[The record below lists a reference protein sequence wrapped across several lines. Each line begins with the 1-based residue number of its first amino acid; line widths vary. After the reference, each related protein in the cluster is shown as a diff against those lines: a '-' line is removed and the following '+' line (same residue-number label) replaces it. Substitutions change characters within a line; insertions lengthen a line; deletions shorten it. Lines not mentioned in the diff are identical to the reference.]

1 MITKLLFTLAVIAL
15 VVFLVKFRQRPASA
29 PSPAPVA
36 RKRPDTRLVR
46 TIAIVTLAVMLTG
59 TLVMVYLGWRDSHQL
74 LQVKVIDSR
83 SGRVSEYEVYRGR
96 LGERSFET
104 VDGRQVR
111 LAETERMEVA
121 AAP

>member
-1 MITKLLFTLAVIAL
+1 MVTKFIFTLAVIAL
-15 VVFLVKFRQRPASA
+15 VVFLVKFRQRPVPAR
-29 PSPAPVA
+29 APVVS
-36 RKRPDTRLVR
+36 RKPDTRLIR
-46 TIAIVTLAVMLTG
+46 LIAVVTLVVMLTG
-59 TLVMVYLGWRDSHQL
+59 SLVMIYLSWRDSHQR

-111 LAETERMEVA
+111 LAETERLEVA
-121 AAP
+121 ASP

>member
-1 MITKLLFTLAVIAL
+1 MLTKLIFTAAVIAL
-15 VVFLVKFRQRPASA
+15 VVFLVKFRQRPV
-29 PSPAPVA
+29 PAPA
-36 RKRPDTRLVR
+36 PAGNRKPDIRLVR
-46 TIAIVTLAVMLTG
+46 LIAVATLVVMLMG
-59 TLVMVYLGWRDSHQL
+59 SLVMIYLNWRDSHQL

-111 LAETERMEVA
+111 LAETERLEVA
-121 AAP
+121 TSP

>member
-1 MITKLLFTLAVIAL
+1 MVTKLIFTLAVIAL

-29 PSPAPVA
+29 PIPAPVS
-36 RKRPDTRLVR
+36 RQKPDTRLIR
-46 TIAIVTLAVMLTG
+46 TIAIATLVVMLTG
-59 TLVMVYLGWRDSHQL
+59 SLVMVYLSWRDSHQL

-111 LAETERMEVA
+111 LAETERLEVA
-121 AAP
+121 TTP